1 MSSATVQGLVDYPV
15 KHGRQEKRERMK
27 RKYLFRNRSIV
38 FRLYTQITVILV
50 ILFAALLLSNIYSL
64 QVVQNHIVS
73 NSEHTLA
80 IYTESIHN
88 NLDIYAKDLMEVFE
102 NQADF
107 ARDYGEQYIRSGH
120 EGDYFKEMRLINAL
134 KSKMTNNY
142 ASDGMFVQIARDE
155 RLLTL
160 FGNRINSSNKLALSD
175 FLKHQNWRDIQIQDH
190 KEGQWSIV
198 QVNDVF
204 YLFKCITY
212 GEVSFGTFVQA
223 DHLLSRTSR
232 EADSASQF
240 MLSGQDG
247 RILTTVSGNVM
258 TITKDLAATE
268 QELGS
273 RYLFVS
279 KPIAEFGHMTNIV
292 AKQSVF
298 SGLKLIQWLII
309 VLGVASMVVV
319 PLVMRFITKEMLRPI
334 LELVRA
340 AKEVEK
346 GQTLFPPPSREYS
359 LEFMKLFHAFQSM
372 VHEITHLKIQSY
384 EEKIEKSRAEL
395 KVLQMQIRPHFY
407 LNAISTISS
416 LTYQNRNEEI
426 RRMIQMLSQHLRYMF
441 KAEQMLVS
449 IDEEMGHV
457 ENYIRMQE
465 IRYPDQIFY
474 MTDLEAA
481 AGDIRIPQLLIQ
493 TFVENCFKHA
503 LTYGEMLSI
512 FIRVHMERTADD
524 GAYVQ
529 IVIEDN
535 GEGFPQAWLQQ
546 FQTSIRAGDE
556 GEHVGIANIHKT
568 LQLLYKQDHLLVLS
582 SGGESSGAKIE
593 IRIPV
598 SNETIPVSISE
609 SSMRVG
615 GA

>member
-1 MSSATVQGLVDYPV
+1 M
-15 KHGRQEKRERMK
+15 KGRRLSRS
-27 RKYLFRNRSIV
+27 RSIV
-38 FRLYTQITVILV
+38 VRLYTQITVILV

-80 IYTESIHN
+80 IYSESIHN

-107 ARDYGEQYIRSGH
+107 ARDYGTQYIDS
-120 EGDYFKEMRLINAL
+120 EKGDYFKEMRLMNAL
-134 KSKMTNNY
+134 KSKMSNNY
-142 ASDGMFVQIARDE
+142 ASDGMFIQIARGE

-160 FGNRINSSNKLALSD
+160 FGNRIHSTDKVALSD
-175 FLKHQNWRDIQIQDH
+175 FLKQQNWQAFQLSGDQDV
-190 KEGQWSIV
+190 KWNTMN
-198 QVNDVF
+198 VNGTF
-204 YLFKCITY
+204 YLFKFITY
-212 GEVSFGTFVQA
+212 EDVSFGTYVQA
-223 DHLLSRTSR
+223 SSLLSLTSS
-232 EADSASQF
+232 EGEPGSSF
-240 MLSGQDG
+240 VLTSQDG
-247 RILTTVSGNVM
+247 RILTTTNSEVI
-258 TITKDLAATE
+258 TTKDRLQTAE
-268 QELGS
+268 QQLGK

-279 KPIAEFGHMTNIV
+279 KPIAEFGEITHMV

-309 VLGVASMVVV
+309 VLGATSIIVV
-319 PLVMRFITKEMLRPI
+319 PLVMRFIAREMLRPI
-334 LELVRA
+334 LELVRS

-346 GQTLFPPPSREYS
+346 GKPSFPPPSREYS
-359 LEFMKLFHAFQSM
+359 LEFMKLFQAFQSM

-384 EEKIEKSRAEL
+384 EERIEKSRAEL

-426 RRMIQMLSQHLRYMF
+426 RQMIQMLSRHLRYMF
-441 KAEQMLVS
+441 KAELMLVS
-449 IDEEMGHV
+449 IDEEMRHV

-474 MTDLEAA
+474 MTDVERRADA
-481 AGDIRIPQLLIQ
+481 VRVPQLLIQ

-503 LTYGEMLSI
+503 LTYGELLSI
-512 FIRVHMERTADD
+512 FIRVNMEMIAGET
-524 GAYVQ
+524 YVH

-535 GEGFPQAWLQQ
+535 GDGFPNAWLQG
-546 FQTSIRAGDE
+546 FQEGTLEGRE
-556 GEHVGIANIHKT
+556 GEHVGVATIRKT
-568 LQLLYKQDHLLVLS
+568 LQLLYKQDDLVMLS
-582 SGGESSGAKIE
+582 NAESSGAKID

-598 SNETIPVSISE
+598 LAESIPVSRSE
-609 SSMRVG
+609 RG